1 MTQPTMDIVH
11 PADSDIL
18 RFHDG
23 ECGAEERNGIAA
35 HIAECSA
42 CAETSSLFQDTTR
55 QLHDTLEDM
64 PTPPVVG
71 AKERFLAAVR
81 QNGSTSPVTRSFQ
94 QRTPWLRAA
103 VVIFGALV
111 VSMWAPPVRA
121 WFFRLISPE
130 PPVAAETEV
139 PAQNVPAPSLT
150 SSVVSFVPTASTFV
164 VDVITRQDHG
174 RLTLHVVRD
183 RAASATITGRS
194 EADALL
200 VMQDGFRIQ
209 NTASSSATYVV
220 MVPLDVQRV
229 IVRVGSTQIQ
239 SFSTDQIAAG
249 DSVVID
255 ISRQ

>member
-1 MTQPTMDIVH
+1 MTQPTTDIVH

-23 ECGAEERNGIAA
+23 ECDVEERDCIAA
-35 HIAECSA
+35 HVAECSA
-42 CAETSSLFQDTTR
+42 CAETSRLFQDTTR
-55 QLHDTLEDM
+55 HLHSTLADI
-64 PTPPVVG
+64 PIPPVNG
-71 AKERFLAAVR
+71 AKERFLAAAR
-81 QNGSTSPVTRSFQ
+81 RNRSTSPVRRSFQ

-121 WFFRLISPE
+121 WFLRLLSPE
-130 PPVAAETEV
+130 PPPAAETEAPAQDV
-139 PAQNVPAPSLT
+139 PASLT

-164 VDVITRQDHG
+164 VDVITRQDDG

-209 NTASSSATYVV
+209 NTGSSSATYAV
-220 MVPLDVQRV
+220 MVPFDVQRV
-229 IVRVGSTQIQ
+229 IVRIGSTQTQ
-239 SFSTDQIAAG
+239 SFATDQIAAG

>member
-1 MTQPTMDIVH
+1 MTQPTTDIVH

-23 ECGAEERNGIAA
+23 ECDAEERDCIAA
-35 HIAECSA
+35 HVAECSA
-42 CAETSSLFQDTTR
+42 CAETSRLFQDTTR
-55 QLHDTLEDM
+55 HLHDTLEDM
-64 PTPPVVG
+64 PIPPVYG
-71 AKERFLAAVR
+71 AKERFLAAAR
-81 QNGSTSPVTRSFQ
+81 RNRSTSPVRRSFQ

-103 VVIFGALV
+103 VIIFGALV

-130 PPVAAETEV
+130 PPVTAEAAA
-139 PAQNVPAPSLT
+139 PAQDVPAPSLT

-164 VDVITRQDHG
+164 VDVITRQDDG

-209 NTASSSATYVV
+209 NTPSSSATYAV
-220 MVPLDVQRV
+220 MVPFDIRRV
-229 IVRVGSTQIQ
+229 IVRIGSTQTQ
-239 SFSTDQIAAG
+239 SFTTDQIAAG